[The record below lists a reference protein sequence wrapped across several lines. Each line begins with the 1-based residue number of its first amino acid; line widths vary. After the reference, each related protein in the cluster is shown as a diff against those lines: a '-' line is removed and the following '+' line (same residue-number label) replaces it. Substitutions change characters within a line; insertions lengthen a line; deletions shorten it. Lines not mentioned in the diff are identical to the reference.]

1 MLLIIAVA
9 HRWPWYHDAA
19 VTADTI
25 HVMSCLMLNHEG
37 FSKSWKL
44 SNSTRQSS
52 CRDGEKYGEAA
63 VKLLAATLG
72 VTCDFSSEYQS
83 RNIGTI

>member
-1 MLLIIAVA
+1 MLLIIAVT

-25 HVMSCLMLNHEG
+25 PVMSCLMLNHEG

-44 SNSTRQSS
+44 SNSTRQST
-52 CRDGEKYGEAA
+52 DGEKYGEAA

-72 VTCDFSSEYQS
+72 VTGSMGAC
-83 RNIGTI
+83 